1 MAVVLFFA
9 GCFYN
14 RLKKVVKSCLPGD
27 IIFDNIQIKYPEKQK
42 CMLKDGMYQNDD
54 LYGNPNIDNGNKFY
68 KPEQG

>member
-1 MAVVLFFA
+1 M
-9 GCFYN
+9 
-14 RLKKVVKSCLPGD
+14 VKSCLPGD